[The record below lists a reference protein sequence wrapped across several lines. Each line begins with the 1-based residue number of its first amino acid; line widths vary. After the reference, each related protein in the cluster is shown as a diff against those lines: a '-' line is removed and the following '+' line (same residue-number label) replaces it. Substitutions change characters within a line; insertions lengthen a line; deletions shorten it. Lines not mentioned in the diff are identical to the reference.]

1 MFYGPVYYVKIT
13 CEYCL
18 IILMQDFCKKSFNNI
33 TDLYEAQVILP
44 SLITDSFSKTV
55 FSAEIEHPAVV

>member
-1 MFYGPVYYVKIT
+1 
-13 CEYCL
+13 
-18 IILMQDFCKKSFNNI
+18 MQDFCEKSFNPT

-55 FSAEIEHPAVV
+55 FSAEIEHTAVV